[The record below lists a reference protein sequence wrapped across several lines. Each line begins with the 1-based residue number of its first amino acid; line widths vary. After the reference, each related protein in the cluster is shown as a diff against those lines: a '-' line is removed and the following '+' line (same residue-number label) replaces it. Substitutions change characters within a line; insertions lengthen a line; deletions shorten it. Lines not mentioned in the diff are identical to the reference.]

1 MNLIKKSL
9 EDSYFED
16 QAKED
21 VRKEKEEE
29 RIILEEE
36 KYFKEVKDAVKRVE
50 NLRKQ
55 GIMKKELLNENVP
68 IKALYGHG
76 SKDIPINLE
85 YTNNDTGIN
94 VVTTTKWGSSQSIY
108 HSLFLS
114 YGLMTREVQSHLKRT
129 VAELV
134 DRSILEEIWL
144 IESFFRLIT
153 EEFNETFSSEP
164 MNVLAIKD
172 FLNNNLIAQEIFI
185 VSHRYLEKLNRKCIN
200 TVSMKEI
207 KDIERDMIQIL
218 EKYLI
223 DKKKDNVFLRLELRK
238 FVRKHINL
246 IKEILCFQIRIYR
259 GYQTNN
265 IPSISIDFDAVNL
278 CQNQI
283 VKTNKK
289 FRKGDIRN
297 GKFLNLPAGIIDP
310 NIDTWILGGSPCTL
324 ESTLQYSEFPL
335 RNYGKLQYKLDE
347 FIDLYNNTI
356 NNQTQIIVAFICGS
370 INESDNIQ
378 PPEVA
383 RLTSDG
389 KQAGSIYKKYSI
401 NSNNS
406 YQSDYKSKYYK
417 YKRKYLKLK
426 QKLI

>member
-108 HSLFLS
+108 NSLFLS

-134 DRSILEEIWL
+134 DRSILEEIW
-144 IESFFRLIT
+144 
-153 EEFNETFSSEP
+153 
-164 MNVLAIKD
+164 
-172 FLNNNLIAQEIFI
+172 
-185 VSHRYLEKLNRKCIN
+185 
-200 TVSMKEI
+200 
-207 KDIERDMIQIL
+207 
-218 EKYLI
+218 
-223 DKKKDNVFLRLELRK
+223 
-238 FVRKHINL
+238 
-246 IKEILCFQIRIYR
+246 
-259 GYQTNN
+259 
-265 IPSISIDFDAVNL
+265 
-278 CQNQI
+278 
-283 VKTNKK
+283 
-289 FRKGDIRN
+289 
-297 GKFLNLPAGIIDP
+297 
-310 NIDTWILGGSPCTL
+310 
-324 ESTLQYSEFPL
+324 
-335 RNYGKLQYKLDE
+335 
-347 FIDLYNNTI
+347 
-356 NNQTQIIVAFICGS
+356 
-370 INESDNIQ
+370 
-378 PPEVA
+378 
-383 RLTSDG
+383 
-389 KQAGSIYKKYSI
+389 
-401 NSNNS
+401 
-406 YQSDYKSKYYK
+406 
-417 YKRKYLKLK
+417 
-426 QKLI
+426 